1 MISLEHFHFGLRPTE
16 EPYAASKQKGPVHLQ
31 TLEAQI
37 LQGDQLMP
45 EFEANESLDTSEPTT
60 SSALRAIGWVSIGVG
75 LAAVSLFVG
84 RELRKRYKFAHR
96 TPYDFY
102 ANAGSQTPSEF
113 GMGI

>member
-1 MISLEHFHFGLRPTE
+1 VQALEVKF
-16 EPYAASKQKGPVHLQ
+16 
-31 TLEAQI
+31 
-37 LQGDQLMP
+37 LQGELTMP
-45 EFEANESLDTSEPTT
+45 DNETNQSIDPNEPT
-60 SSALRAIGWVSIGVG
+60 SSTALRAIGWVSVGVG

-102 ANAGSQTPSEF
+102 ANAGNQTPSEF

>member
-1 MISLEHFHFGLRPTE
+1 MLEVQF
-16 EPYAASKQKGPVHLQ
+16 
-31 TLEAQI
+31 
-37 LQGDQLMP
+37 LQGEPAMSDQ
-45 EFEANESLDTSEPTT
+45 EANSSFDANEPT
-60 SSALRAIGWVSIGVG
+60 SSTALRAIGWVSVGVG

-102 ANAGSQTPSEF
+102 ANAGNQTPSEF